1 MCSTYKNK
9 GKEVCSAHYIREVD
23 LAAVL
28 LDDIRRITHFARQN
42 EQRFAKYIG
51 VKQGKEAMR
60 KIKVLQKRAA
70 DMEKR
75 QSELTALFKRLYE
88 DNVLGRITDEQFRL
102 LSKDYTKEQAE
113 IDAELPKI
121 KAQLQSLKDSA
132 ANVGRFLENARKY
145 TEINEL
151 TCEIL
156 HIFIQ
161 RIEVGERS
169 KRYSRSADQEIR
181 IYYRDIGLI
190 DEMPET
196 ISAEASDSEPITE
209 EATASETSATENA
222 DQPHTEVA

>member
-1 MCSTYKNK
+1 
-9 GKEVCSAHYIREVD
+9 
-23 LAAVL
+23 
-28 LDDIRRITHFARQN
+28 
-42 EQRFAKYIG
+42 
-51 VKQGKEAMR
+51 
-60 KIKVLQKRAA
+60 
-70 DMEKR
+70 MEKR
-75 QSELTALFKRLYE
+75 RSELTALFKRLYE

-121 KAQLQSLKDSA
+121 KEQLQKLKDSA
-132 ANVGRFLENARKY
+132 GNVSRFIENARKY

-196 ISAEASDSEPITE
+196 ISAEASDSEPMPE
-209 EATASETSATENA
+209 ERTASETSAKENA
-222 DQPHTEVA
+222 EQPHTEVA

>member
-1 MCSTYKNK
+1 M
-9 GKEVCSAHYIREVD
+9 RE
-23 LAAVL
+23 
-28 LDDIRRITHFARQN
+28 
-42 EQRFAKYIG
+42 
-51 VKQGKEAMR
+51 
-60 KIKVLQKRAA
+60 IKALQKKAA

-75 QSELTALFKRLYE
+75 RAELTALFKRLYE

-102 LSKDYTKEQAE
+102 LSNDYTKEQSE
-113 IDAELPKI
+113 IEEALPKA
-121 KAQLQSLKDSA
+121 KERLQKLKDSA
-132 ANVGRFLENARKY
+132 ANIGRFLENARKY

-169 KRYSRSADQEIR
+169 KRYSRSAAQEIR

-196 ISAEASDSEPITE
+196 ITAAESCSETSIAE
-209 EATASETSATENA
+209 STASENSTSEKAELT
-222 DQPHTEVA
+222 HTEVA

>member
-1 MCSTYKNK
+1 M
-9 GKEVCSAHYIREVD
+9 CSAHYIREID

-42 EQRFAKYIG
+42 EKRFANYIG
-51 VKQGKEAMR
+51 VKQDNEAQR
-60 KIKVLQKRAA
+60 EIKVLQKKAA

-75 QSELTALFKRLYE
+75 RMELTALFKRLYE

-113 IDAELPKI
+113 IEESLPKV
-121 KAQLQSLKDSA
+121 KERLQTLKDSA
-132 ANVGRFLENARKY
+132 ANVSRFLENARKY

-169 KRYSRSADQEIR
+169 KRYSRSAAQEIR

-196 ISAEASDSEPITE
+196 MITAESR
-209 EATASETSATENA
+209 SETIVLEAAESEMSDDEKDMPTT
-222 DQPHTEVA
+222 QPTKQARIVVA